1 MLDSPYDRFFTRTG
15 RRSLC
20 LLLGIA
26 SASLPQLTVAE
37 TPTPFLR
44 SVRVPASR
52 IENTRVLSAL
62 PFDLR
67 KGIGP
72 DEAALIAT
80 YQNLALRVER
90 ARRGLAQAQIVQAGV
105 LPNPQV
111 TYERDY
117 VTGGNTLGTQTAY
130 NFSGGWEVTSLL
142 PLIPRERAAR
152 ANLRSVD
159 LDIAWQEWRI
169 AQEARTAVYRV
180 VALEEELAS
189 ARQADRELS
198 ASAETLKRAMAAHEK
213 TVLDYGAAAASAL
226 DARAIA
232 LGLEQDYE
240 KQRLL
245 LKKTLGLEP
254 AAEVRLRAGIGLP
267 SRLDLP
273 NDKMLN
279 ENLENRRLDLIA
291 LQEGYRSQEATVRAA
306 FLSAFPKISIG
317 FVKAS
322 DTTNVQTEGFAITAD
337 VPIFDRHQGVI
348 ATERAT
354 RQKLLDEFHLRVFD
368 ARSGIAAAL
377 ADIRSL
383 NRQVAVA
390 EEALPV
396 FEQLV
401 SSAGAALREG
411 NTDVLAYYNA
421 RSGLLQRRIQLIK
434 LKEQLLE
441 AKTALELASGR
452 FLPSNAAMD
461 LK

>member
-1 MLDSPYDRFFTRTG
+1 M
-15 RRSLC
+15 
-20 LLLGIA
+20 GIA
-26 SASLPQLTVAE
+26 SASLSQLAAAE

-44 SVRVPASR
+44 NVRVPASR
-52 IENTRVLSAL
+52 IENARALSSL

-111 TYERDY
+111 TYERNY
-117 VTGGNTLGTQTAY
+117 VTGGNTFGTQTAY
-130 NFSGGWEVTSLL
+130 NFAAGWEVTSLL
-142 PLIPRERAAR
+142 PLIPREHAAR

-198 ASAETLKRAMAAHEK
+198 ASTETLKRAMEAHEK

-232 LGLEQDYE
+232 LGVEQEYE

-254 AAEVRLRAGIGLP
+254 EAEVRLRDGIGLP
-267 SRLDLP
+267 SELALP
-273 NDKMLN
+273 DERMLN

-317 FVKAS
+317 FVKAT

-348 ATERAT
+348 ASERAT
-354 RQKLLDEFHLRVFD
+354 RQKLLDEFHLRVFE
-368 ARSGIAAAL
+368 ARADIATAL
-377 ADIRSL
+377 AEVRSL
-383 NRQVAVA
+383 NRQVAAA

-396 FEQLV
+396 FENLV
-401 SSAGAALREG
+401 SSAGVALQQG

-421 RSGLLQRRIQLIK
+421 RSGLLQRRIQLIR

>member
-1 MLDSPYDRFFTRTG
+1 M
-15 RRSLC
+15 
-20 LLLGIA
+20 
-26 SASLPQLTVAE
+26 SASLPQLAAAE
-37 TPTPFLR
+37 TPTPFVR

-52 IENTRVLSAL
+52 IENTRTLSSL
-62 PFDLR
+62 RLDLR
-67 KGIGP
+67 RGIGP

-90 ARRGLAQAQIVQAGV
+90 ARRGLARAQIVQAGV
-105 LPNPQV
+105 LPNPVV
-111 TYERDY
+111 TYERDD

-130 NFSGGWEVTSLL
+130 NFSAGWEVTSLL
-142 PLIPRERAAR
+142 PLLPRQTAAR

-169 AQEARTAVYRV
+169 AQEARTVVYRV

-198 ASAETLKRAMAAHEK
+198 ASADTLKRAVEAHEK

-232 LGLEQDYE
+232 LGLEQEYE
-240 KQRLL
+240 KQRLI

-254 AAEVRLRAGIGLP
+254 TAEVRLRDGIGLP
-267 SRLDLP
+267 SHLDLP
-273 NDKMLN
+273 NEKTLN

-291 LQEGYRSQEATVRAA
+291 LREGYHSQEATVRAA

-317 FVKAS
+317 FVKAT
-322 DTTNVQTEGFAITAD
+322 DTTNVQTEGFAITAE

-368 ARSGIAAAL
+368 ARASIAAAL
-377 ADIRSL
+377 ADLRSL

-390 EEALPV
+390 EEGLPV
-396 FEQLV
+396 FERLV
-401 SSAGAALREG
+401 SAAETALQQG
-411 NTDVLAYYNA
+411 NTDVLFYYTA

-452 FLPSNAAMD
+452 FLPSNAAMN

>member
-1 MLDSPYDRFFTRTG
+1 MLDSSYDRFFARTG

-26 SASLPQLTVAE
+26 GASLTQLAAAE

-52 IENTRVLSAL
+52 IENARAAPL

-67 KGIGP
+67 RGIGP

-90 ARRGLAQAQIVQAGV
+90 ARRGLAQAQVVQAGV

-117 VTGGNTLGTQTAY
+117 VTGGNTLGTQSAY
-130 NFSGGWEVTSLL
+130 NFAAGWEVTSLL
-142 PLIPRERAAR
+142 PLIPRQIAAR

-180 VALEEELAS
+180 VALEEEFAS
-189 ARQADRELS
+189 AHQADRELS
-198 ASAETLKRAMAAHEK
+198 ASADTLKRAMEAHEK
-213 TVLDYGAAAASAL
+213 TVLDYGAAEASAL
-226 DARAIA
+226 DARATA
-232 LGLEQDYE
+232 LAIEQEYE
-240 KQRLL
+240 KQRLI

-254 AAEVRLRAGIGLP
+254 TAKVRLRNGIGLP
-267 SRLDLP
+267 SHLDLP
-273 NDKMLN
+273 NERALN
-279 ENLENRRLDLIA
+279 ENLENRRLDLVG

-306 FLSAFPKISIG
+306 FLGAFPKISIG
-317 FVKAS
+317 FVKAT
-322 DTTNVQTEGFAITAD
+322 DTTNVRTEGFAITAD
-337 VPIFDRHQGVI
+337 VPIFDFHQGVI

-354 RQKLLDEFHLRVFD
+354 RQKLLDEFHLRVFEG
-368 ARSGIAAAL
+368 RSEIAAAL

-383 NRQVAVA
+383 NRQVAAA

-396 FEQLV
+396 FEHLV
-401 SSAGAALREG
+401 SSAETALHEG

-452 FLPSNAAMD
+452 FLPSNAAMN